1 MDFDSGGIRK
11 KAADAVKEKIRSRL
25 ADAGLAD
32 RVKITF
38 TDDADG
44 FPAQVTFSGS
54 EEDVAKAKQLFRKQ

>member
-1 MDFDSGGIRK
+1 MDFDSDGIRK
-11 KAADAVKEKIRSRL
+11 KTSDAVKEKIRARL

-44 FPAQVTFSGS
+44 FPSGITFSGS
-54 EEDVAKAKQLFRKQ
+54 EEDVAKAKQAFGKE